1 MIFMMKIWRHK
12 VLELLHAA
20 VEPASRPGCRRSG
33 LNASFESNAHATTA
47 SICGDSQTS
56 SLLRGRLDRQG
67 HALGLTR
74 FHVVKM
80 HFKILKIVCD
90 RARYSTLFP
99 QISLSAHYVRAV
111 RIRGSKHREH
121 TTHMCRPHR
130 VRASTRAPTTRTAP
144 HTQRCSQHDHLQLS
158 RSSHQHGYSLGLA
171 RTWELELSFYV
182 LPTEC
187 ARL

>member
-1 MIFMMKIWRHK
+1 MGCRNWARAVRLWLDGQRVFVCAMRVQYYTRIGRQYPICGRLYIYRGPASRHLGPAEMIFMMKIWRHK

-33 LNASFESNAHATTA
+33 LKASFESNAHATTV

-90 RARYSTLFP
+90 RA
-99 QISLSAHYVRAV
+99 
-111 RIRGSKHREH
+111 
-121 TTHMCRPHR
+121 
-130 VRASTRAPTTRTAP
+130 STRKVVWGSHKVICMP
-144 HTQRCSQHDHLQLS
+144 LS
-158 RSSHQHGYSLGLA
+158 VPC
-171 RTWELELSFYV
+171 T
-182 LPTEC
+182 
-187 ARL
+187 

>member
-1 MIFMMKIWRHK
+1 MMKIWRHK

-33 LNASFESNAHATTA
+33 LKASFESNAHATTV

-90 RARYSTLFP
+90 RASGGDGVAVVGACGGGGGRRVHAE
-99 QISLSAHYVRAV
+99 QIADGAGGAVAEEAEARRGGPPHALGVAHEA
-111 RIRGSKHREH
+111 
-121 TTHMCRPHR
+121 
-130 VRASTRAPTTRTAP
+130 
-144 HTQRCSQHDHLQLS
+144 
-158 RSSHQHGYSLGLA
+158 
-171 RTWELELSFYV
+171 
-182 LPTEC
+182 
-187 ARL
+187 

>member
-1 MIFMMKIWRHK
+1 MGCRNWARAVRLWLDGQRVFVCATRVRPYARIGRQYPICGRLYIYRGPASRHLGPAEMIFMMKIWRHK

-33 LNASFESNAHATTA
+33 LKASFESNAHATTV

-90 RARYSTLFP
+90 RARFLLFFFELNVIRQAP
-99 QISLSAHYVRAV
+99 GSWHPRGQPASL
-111 RIRGSKHREH
+111 K
-121 TTHMCRPHR
+121 
-130 VRASTRAPTTRTAP
+130 
-144 HTQRCSQHDHLQLS
+144 
-158 RSSHQHGYSLGLA
+158 RSG
-171 RTWELELSFYV
+171 
-182 LPTEC
+182 
-187 ARL
+187 